1 MEQDRKKF
9 VESGVN
15 DEIILDNRIIKL
27 IAEILNFIFFQR
39 WYRIW
44 CCDLAKKFIW
54 IMYHVKPAKQKF
66 NFLMKIC
73 YVFK

>member
-27 IAEILNFIFFQR
+27 IAEILNFIFCNFN
-39 WYRIW
+39 
-44 CCDLAKKFIW
+44 
-54 IMYHVKPAKQKF
+54 KP
-66 NFLMKIC
+66 
-73 YVFK
+73 